1 MQRRFSVPEPII
13 SYTPRADAA
22 PEVELAALAAI
33 YKLCISSH
41 AHRHA
46 PGVTSTKGD
55 DAKGSRHEVRADE
68 ASIQR

>member
-1 MQRRFSVPEPII
+1 MADPAI

-46 PGVTSTKGD
+46 RSVTSTTGD
-55 DAKGSRHEVRADE
+55 DAKERSEDDSSAKTR
-68 ASIQR
+68 IP